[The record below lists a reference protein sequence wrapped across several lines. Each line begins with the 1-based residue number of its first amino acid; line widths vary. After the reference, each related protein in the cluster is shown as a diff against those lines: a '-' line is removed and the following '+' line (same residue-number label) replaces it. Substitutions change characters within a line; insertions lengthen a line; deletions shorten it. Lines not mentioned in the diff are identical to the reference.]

1 MSARQGERRVAN
13 SAADLVFYTDTSET
27 DYPIY
32 ITAQREVWLKSRPHS
47 GEYIDERGVVKRRY
61 DVPIV
66 ASFYVRVSKLESDGV
81 THPLLD
87 VAISAVREITKGEP
101 EVFKY
106 ALTYEAH
113 REDQYLGEAKAF
125 AIKVVS
131 QKTPFSGVK
140 GERARAWA
148 VAFTWRRRLAAKY
161 PMLAPY
167 TYVSG
172 EEGKKARAYA
182 RLIVK
187 LPVVTRELEVLFA
200 RALGAPVA
208 ATTDEEIGELERL
221 IAEKEREL
229 AELKAKLEELKR
241 LRSLP
246 GRIAS
251 LVPVGE
257 RERREKV
264 EAGVGA

>member
-1 MSARQGERRVAN
+1 MSAREERRVA

-32 ITAQREVWLKSRPHS
+32 ITAQREVWIKSMPHS
-47 GEYIDERGVVKRRY
+47 GSYIDEKGVVRRRY
-61 DVPIV
+61 NVPVIAV
-66 ASFYVRVSKLESDGV
+66 FYVKVSKLEADGV

-87 VAISAVREITKGEP
+87 VAVTAVREITKEEP
-101 EVFKY
+101 KVFKY
-106 ALTYEAH
+106 ALTYEAY

-131 QKTPFSGVK
+131 EDAPFSGVK

-148 VAFTWRRRLAAKY
+148 VAFTWRKRLAAKY
-161 PMLAPY
+161 PALAPY
-167 TYVSG
+167 AYVAG
-172 EEGKKARAYA
+172 EEGKKSRAYA

-187 LPVVTRELEVLFA
+187 LPVVTREMEILFA
-200 RALGAPVA
+200 RATGAPVA
-208 ATTDEEIGELERL
+208 ATAEETRELERL

-241 LRSLP
+241 ARALP

-251 LVPVGE
+251 LKPVE
-257 RERREKV
+257 REKV
-264 EAGVGA
+264 EAGAGA